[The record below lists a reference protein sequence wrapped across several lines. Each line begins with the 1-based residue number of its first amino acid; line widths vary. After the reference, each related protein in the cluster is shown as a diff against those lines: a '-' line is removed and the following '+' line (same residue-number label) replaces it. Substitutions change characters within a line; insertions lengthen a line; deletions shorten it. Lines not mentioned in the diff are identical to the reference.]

1 MIFHSYDSFNM
12 YLFQLYTCI
21 HWYAHYQKKTS
32 PLSQVVRIRRFFGIA
47 RLSEIP
53 WYSHDFLL
61 FGFNQGIFYDKNQ
74 KGRTPGKFSLDVRS
88 CSNLATQSLDI
99 QLYIHFLAQMLLLK
113 SQFVDY
119 TMLYPD
125 VSSTLICFYLHF
137 PHLLAED
144 EVPKDHILQ
153 QSG

>member
-1 MIFHSYDSFNM
+1 MLVLNACIYFN
-12 YLFQLYTCI
+12 CI
-21 HWYAHYQKKTS
+21 HVHIDMPIIKKNHLRCHRWS
-32 PLSQVVRIRRFFGIA
+32 VSADSSG
-47 RLSEIP
+47 
-53 WYSHDFLL
+53 L

-113 SQFVDY
+113 LQFVDY

-125 VSSTLICFYLHF
+125 VSSILICYLHF